1 MIKHARRHPL
11 PGGFS
16 LPITLQINKSIY
28 FQSNQELF
36 MTDFL
41 FRGSIAEQ
49 DPDLDRLIQLEAER
63 QYRKIILIPS
73 ESSAPK
79 AVLEALG
86 SVFQNLYA
94 EGFPD
99 EDTRWMSE
107 AEILDYPARLGHF
120 RRYSDPRYYKGVEY
134 ADILEAL
141 ARRRCAEV
149 FATPQVPADELYVN
163 VQALSGAPANNA
175 VYNALLQPGD
185 TLLGMDLLHGGHL
198 THGSPV
204 NRSGKLYNAVHYTV
218 DPQTEVIDY
227 DAIEALALE
236 HRPKIIIAGYSSYPW
251 AVDWERFKAISKS
264 AGAYLLADIAH
275 VAGLVAAGVYPTPV
289 GYADIITFTTH
300 KSLCGPR
307 GACILT
313 HQAALARKIDRA
325 VFPGEQGGPHMHAV
339 AGMAVAF
346 KIASTDQFR
355 EYQRQVVSNCVAFTE
370 RLGERGLR
378 IPYGGT
384 DTHLMNLDC
393 NSVKGP
399 DGTPLS
405 GDQAARILDLAGI
418 VVNRNT
424 IPGDSSAANPAGI
437 RMGTPWITQRG
448 FKESGMRQLADII
461 ADVLQ
466 VASPYA
472 MGGRKGQLQRAK
484 VDFTVLENAKLR
496 VREMAAGAGIDYEP
510 SQSGYPHFWY
520 IDDPLGNGDTAAL
533 ELRGEEVRSF
543 VNYAFSSDAE
553 ELQAGESQAT
563 RLWTPQGVL
572 EGALAYTEGGAYQF
586 ILPADQGALA
596 AAWLRALSDGYV
608 AFDDDLQRK
617 LPGPVSVSEIDP
629 PSAGIPAGDPLGE
642 RKPYYIGIQ
651 AANGGGALP
660 EFQWDE
666 AEAPLRRTPV
676 YDTHVR
682 LGAKIIP
689 FAGWEMP
696 VWYTSVMEE
705 HLAVRQ
711 AAGLFDVAHMG
722 VYQAEGPDAG
732 IFLDSVTGNDAS
744 GLAVGDSLYTHFLTP
759 QAEVI
764 DDLLVYRR
772 GPEKFLVVVNASNDD
787 KDWAWLKAVKDGQVR
802 VDVERPWA
810 RAYGRGV
817 NLRDLRDPKEG
828 ADMRVDIALQ
838 GPRARD
844 ILLSLG
850 SDEETVKRIKA
861 LKRTQ
866 LCDAV
871 VGGFDLVVSRTGY
884 TGERMAFEL
893 FVHPERADEL
903 FKALLEAGEPLGIK
917 PCGLGARDSLRTE
930 AGLPLYGHEMGGEH
944 SLGVGEGG
952 FGTYVKTYKP
962 WFIGRQ
968 AFLEREA
975 ARKSEVVRFRFTE
988 KGVRMA
994 HSGDPV
1000 MDKRGRVVG
1009 WVTSCAVDS
1018 EGYLTGQAYLEL
1030 KSSAEGAPIYIY
1042 QSAPKE
1048 AGKAPAEL
1056 RPGDRGVLPTLALVV
1071 SRFKR

>member
-1 MIKHARRHPL
+1 
-11 PGGFS
+11 
-16 LPITLQINKSIY
+16 
-28 FQSNQELF
+28 

-41 FRGSIAEQ
+41 FRGPIAEQ
-49 DPDLDRLIQLEAER
+49 DPDLDRLIQVESER

-73 ESSAPK
+73 ESSAPQ
-79 AVLEALG
+79 AVREALG

-94 EGFPD
+94 EGYPD

-107 AEILDYPARLGHF
+107 AGILDYPARLGHY

-134 ADILEAL
+134 TDILEAL
-141 ARRRCAEV
+141 ARRRCAEL
-149 FATPQVPADELYVN
+149 FATEQVSADELYVN

-175 VYNALLQPGD
+175 VYNALISPGD
-185 TLLGMDLLHGGHL
+185 TILGMDLLHGGHL

-218 DPQTEVIDY
+218 DPETEKIDY
-227 DAIEALALE
+227 EAVEALALE
-236 HRPKIIIAGYSSYPW
+236 HHPKIIIAGYSSYPW
-251 AVDWERFKAISKS
+251 AVDWARFKAIAKGV
-264 AGAYLLADIAH
+264 GAYLLADIAH

-307 GACILT
+307 GACIITQKADLS
-313 HQAALARKIDRA
+313 RKIDRG

-346 KIASTDQFR
+346 KLAKTEQFR
-355 EYQRQVVSNCVAFTE
+355 EYQRQVLKNCAAFTA
-370 RLGERGLR
+370 RLEERGLR
-378 IPYGGT
+378 IPFGGT
-384 DTHLMNLDC
+384 NTHLMNLDC
-393 NSVKGP
+393 NSVKDT

-424 IPGDSSAANPAGI
+424 IPGDKSAANPAGI

-448 FKESGMRQLADII
+448 FKETEMLQLADVI
-461 ADVLQ
+461 ADVLL
-466 VASPYA
+466 ATSPYSLD
-472 MGGRKGQLQRAK
+472 GKKGQLQRAK
-484 VDFTVLENAKLR
+484 VDFNVLEEAKLR
-496 VREMAAGAGIDYEP
+496 IREMAIASGIDYEP
-510 SQSGYPHFWY
+510 THSGYPHFWY
-520 IDDPLGNGDTAAL
+520 IDDPIVNGDGTAAL
-533 ELRGEEVRSF
+533 ELQGDDVRTF
-543 VNYAFSSDAE
+543 LNYAFSSDIE
-553 ELQAGESQAT
+553 SLKSGQSQAT
-563 RLWTPQGVL
+563 RLCTPQGFL
-572 EGALAYTEGGAYQF
+572 EGSLVCVDAHTFQF
-586 ILPADQGALA
+586 LLPSEKAALA

-617 LPGPVSVSEIDP
+617 LPGPVTVAETNPVDATFQESDPVS
-629 PSAGIPAGDPLGE
+629 E
-642 RKPYYIGIQ
+642 RKPYFIGKQ
-651 AANGGGALP
+651 SGNGSSTPLP
-660 EFQWDE
+660 EFHWDE
-666 AEAPLRRTPV
+666 VEGGLRRTPI

-722 VYQAEGPDAG
+722 VYQTEGPEAG
-732 IFLDSVTGNDAS
+732 VFLDSVVGNDVS
-744 GLAVGDSLYTHFLTP
+744 GLEVGESLYTHFLTP

-772 GPEKFLVVVNASNDD
+772 GKEKFLVVVNASNDD
-787 KDWAWLKAVKDGQVR
+787 KDWAWLNAVKDGQVR
-802 VDVERPWA
+802 VDMDRPWA
-810 RAYGRGV
+810 RAFGRNV
-817 NLRDLRDPKEG
+817 TLRNLRNPQEG
-828 ADMRVDIALQ
+828 QDMRVDIALQ
-838 GPRARD
+838 GPRSRD

-850 SDEETVKRIKA
+850 CDAETQQRIQA

-866 LCDAV
+866 LCDAH

-893 FVHPERADEL
+893 FVHPDRAEAL
-903 FKALLEAGEPLGIK
+903 FNALLEAGQPSGLK

-930 AGLPLYGHEMGGEH
+930 AGLPLYGHEMGGER
-944 SLGVGEGG
+944 SLGVAEGG
-952 FGTYVKTYKP
+952 FGSYVKTYKP
-962 WFIGRQ
+962 WFIGRK
-968 AFLEREA
+968 AYLEREM
-975 ARKSEVVRFRFTE
+975 ARKSEVVRFRFSE

-994 HSGDPV
+994 HPADPV
-1000 MDKRGRVVG
+1000 MDKRGRVIG

-1018 EGYLTGQAYLEL
+1018 EGYLTGQAYVDR
-1030 KSSAEGAPIYIY
+1030 KSSDEGTPLYIY
-1042 QSAPKE
+1042 QSAPRD
-1048 AGKAPAEL
+1048 AGKAPSEL
-1056 RPGDRGVLPTLALVV
+1056 KPGDRSTLPNLAFVM
-1071 SRFKR
+1071 SRFKK